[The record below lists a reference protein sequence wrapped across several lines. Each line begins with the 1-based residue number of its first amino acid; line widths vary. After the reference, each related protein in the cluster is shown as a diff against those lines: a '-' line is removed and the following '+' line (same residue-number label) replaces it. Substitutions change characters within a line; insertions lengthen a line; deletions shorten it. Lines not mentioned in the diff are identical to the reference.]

1 MPIRYSGGAIAHAA
15 GYTNLE
21 LSRGVLNGDIVW
33 ELIVQVI
40 IISIIFLQQL

>member
-1 MPIRYSGGAIAHAA
+1 MPIRYSSGAIVHAA

-33 ELIVQVI
+33 ELIVQGYYNYYYI
-40 IISIIFLQQL
+40 LIL